1 MEIVN
6 NISRKNHFERIK
18 ESFKLADEIV
28 IISPFISK
36 KAAFFPFGELERL
49 KEITII
55 TTLKG
60 NDIDQYNKV
69 PFFKELYEFA
79 ESKDIKLKILV
90 DNSLHGKIYISKLNG
105 KCLEALITSANFT
118 NNGLR
123 VNNEWG
129 TIIKEEKEIKKIEH
143 KLIEKIIHK
152 PLTKKIVDDFWEQI
166 KGNPLDSQARKI
178 NLDLSSKFE
187 LKDNPFKL
195 ESKINYWLKPIGTN
209 EENIPR
215 SLVFDEVDLDL
226 HFSKQRPSGI
236 KVNDILIAYAVGHA
250 NILSIYRV
258 KSEIKTDANND
269 RWPHYV
275 IGENLTPYYGQN
287 WSTQNITISNQK
299 ETVLKK
305 KLFDVTPSG
314 KNSYGSLMR
323 GADKL
328 NITKEFGEY
337 LINKIG
343 LIDNKLKS
351 EVDNI

>member
-6 NISRKNHFERIK
+6 NISRKNHLERIK

-36 KAAFFPFGELERL
+36 NIAFFPFDELERL

-55 TTLKG
+55 TTLKRK
-60 NDIDQYNKV
+60 DIDQYNKV
-69 PFFKELYEFA
+69 PFFKELYELT
-79 ESKDIKLKILV
+79 ESKDIKLTILI
-90 DNSLHGKIYISKLNG
+90 DNSLHGKIYISKSNG
-105 KCLEALITSANFT
+105 KYLEALITSANFT
-118 NNGLR
+118 KNGLR

-129 TIIKEEKEIKKIEH
+129 IVIKEEKEIKKIEH
-143 KLIEKIIHK
+143 ELIKKIIHK
-152 PLTKKIVDDFWEQI
+152 PLTKKVVDDFWEQI
-166 KGNPLDSQARKI
+166 KENPLDLETRKI

-209 EENIPR
+209 EEHI
-215 SLVFDEVDLDL
+215 SWDLVFDKVDLDL
-226 HFSKQRPSGI
+226 HFSKRRPSGI
-236 KVNDILIAYAVGHA
+236 KVNDILIAYAVGHK

-258 KSEIKTDANND
+258 KSDVKTDINND

-275 IGENLTPYYGQN
+275 VGENLTPYYGQSWN
-287 WSTQNITISNQK
+287 TQNITITNQR
-299 ETVLKK
+299 ETVLKQ
-305 KLFDVTPSG
+305 KLFNITPSG
-314 KNSYGSLMR
+314 NNSYGTFMR

-328 NITKEFGEY
+328 RLTKEFGEY
-337 LINKIG
+337 LINKVG

-351 EVDNI
+351 QIDNV